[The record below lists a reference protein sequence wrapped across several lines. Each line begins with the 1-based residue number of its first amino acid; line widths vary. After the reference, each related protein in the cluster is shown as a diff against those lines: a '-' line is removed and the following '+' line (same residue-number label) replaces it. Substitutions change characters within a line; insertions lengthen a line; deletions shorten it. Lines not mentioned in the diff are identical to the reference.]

1 MNRNGSIAATKA
13 VHKVKVADEYKN
25 KTVKQ
30 NETNYLLE
38 NAKRGIDSFEALY
51 KDIEECY
58 KNQVVKFDGSHIF
71 YYPELNIIMA
81 NQEAARMDIHAC
93 SNDEILKEYLVSKK
107 LSKYSKRIELLNENE
122 VTKIFKDY
130 KKTNRV
136 ANYTQI
142 LCIDENKE
150 LLCWTIYNKK
160 AVVCKLEDY
169 DAGMKSALFSMYNSN
184 FNELN
189 IKNNIS
195 TVRVPV
201 CVRLHKKISRLE
213 MSLKYDLKESQLSEL
228 DLYENLKKL
237 ISEKYVEIKNG
248 KAVLTKAGL
257 EAVSKK
263 KIKQIGTVNICETIN
278 INKENQRESI
288 NLKKLDIE
296 ERNNI
301 FADYLKCDK
310 YRANMREYDLKC
322 LEDPNMGHW
331 ELWETNNI
339 LEMTPLAADNSVYAR
354 NPVADIRQDSVV
366 GIDFGTKS
374 TVVVYQ
380 DGSGNI
386 KPMPIGCGDTRKE
399 LTIQDFENPTVMQ
412 FIDFKSFMKSY
423 NDKMGRPYTKWR
435 DITVSHAANESMK
448 DTAIRSDEYYSYMY
462 DLKQWAGE
470 GNQKKVIHDKSGKD
484 ILLNEYEN
492 IVDKKEGSIDPIEI
506 YAYYIGLYINNM
518 NNGIYLDYIL
528 SFPVTYEKKIR
539 DAILKSFSAGLK
551 KSLPESILK
560 NKDVMKKFN
569 VEAGT
574 SEPAAYAICAL
585 EKYGF
590 EPEEEEKIFY
600 GIFDFGG
607 GTADFDFGLWTA
619 SENEDVYDYC
629 IEHFGQ
635 EGDRYLGG
643 ENLLQLIAFEVFKE
657 NIEVC
662 RENSITFGKPNEF
675 TNVPVELEGY
685 VNESQEARMNLKI
698 MMEKLR
704 TFWERKES
712 DSGDKTNPGKKCE
725 DKLKMNFSE
734 FQCGLFSAEGEY
746 RPNLSLTADTTKLEK
761 ILRDRIEKGVRQFFN
776 ALKETFSEKYF
787 VKTAKVE
794 KINIFLAGNSSKSP
808 ILKEV
813 FERNINE
820 WSKKILKD
828 SSEKEEL
835 FKLYPPLGSDEA
847 KKIQKEN
854 KIFED
859 ELEAPTGKTG
869 VAWGLIEGRKGGRI
883 EIKEEITYETE
894 AKFAYYLGI
903 SVRKKFKTKIARD
916 ADYNKWYKF
925 IPALKAKFEINYTS
939 LPEATNGKLSEKDD
953 SVMRKRLE
961 IDKCGDN
968 LFVYI
973 RLKARDTI
981 EYALGDID
989 GKIDKDT
996 IKQVVL

>member
-81 NQEAARMDIHAC
+81 NQEAARMDIHAY

-201 CVRLHKKISRLE
+201 CVRLPKKISRLE

-288 NLKKLDIE
+288 NLKKIDIE
-296 ERNNI
+296 ERKNI

-339 LEMTPLAADNSVYAR
+339 PGMTLLAADNSVYAR

-399 LTIQDFENPTVMQ
+399 LTTQDFENPTVMQ

-423 NDKMGRPYTKWR
+423 NDKMGRPYTRWR
-435 DITVSHAANESMK
+435 DITVSHAASESMK

-590 EPEEEEKIFY
+590 EPEEDEKIFY

-704 TFWERKES
+704 PFWERKES

>member
-1 MNRNGSIAATKA
+1 MNRNGSIVATKA

-25 KTVKQ
+25 KIVKQ
-30 NETNYLLE
+30 YETKCLLE

-51 KDIEECY
+51 KDIEKCY
-58 KNQVVKFDGSHIF
+58 KNQVVKFDGGNIF

-81 NQEAARMDIHAC
+81 NEKAAKINLNN
-93 SNDEILKEYLVSKK
+93 NDEIVLEKYLVSEE
-107 LSKYSKRIELLNENE
+107 LSKYSKRIELLNKKE
-122 VTKIFKDY
+122 VAKIFKDY
-130 KKTNRV
+130 KKENRV
-136 ANYTQI
+136 GNYKQI
-142 LCIDENKE
+142 LGIDENKE
-150 LLCWTIYNKK
+150 LFCWTIYNKK
-160 AVVCKLEDY
+160 AVVCKSKDY
-169 DAGMKSALFSMYNSN
+169 DENMRRAILLMSKDGV
-184 FNELN
+184 
-189 IKNNIS
+189 INIS
-195 TVRVPV
+195 TIRVPV
-201 CVRLHKKISRLE
+201 CVHLPKKISRLD
-213 MSLKYDLKESQLSEL
+213 MFLKYDLEESQLSEL

-237 ISEKYVEIKNG
+237 ISDKYVEIKNG
-248 KAVLTKAGL
+248 KVVLTKAGFD
-257 EAVSKK
+257 AVSKK
-263 KIKQIGTVNICETIN
+263 KIKQIGTVNICDTTN
-278 INKENQRESI
+278 ISKENQRESI

-296 ERNNI
+296 ERKII

-331 ELWETNNI
+331 ELCETNNI
-339 LEMTPLAADNSVYAR
+339 PEMTPLAADNSVYAR
-354 NPVADIRQDSVV
+354 NPVADIREDSVV

-399 LTIQDFENPTVMQ
+399 LTTQDFENPTVMQ

-590 EPEEEEKIFY
+590 EPEEDEKIFY

-643 ENLLQLIAFEVFKE
+643 ENLLQLIAF
-657 NIEVC
+657 
-662 RENSITFGKPNEF
+662 
-675 TNVPVELEGY
+675 
-685 VNESQEARMNLKI
+685 
-698 MMEKLR
+698 
-704 TFWERKES
+704 
-712 DSGDKTNPGKKCE
+712 
-725 DKLKMNFSE
+725 
-734 FQCGLFSAEGEY
+734 
-746 RPNLSLTADTTKLEK
+746 
-761 ILRDRIEKGVRQFFN
+761 
-776 ALKETFSEKYF
+776 
-787 VKTAKVE
+787 
-794 KINIFLAGNSSKSP
+794 
-808 ILKEV
+808 
-813 FERNINE
+813 
-820 WSKKILKD
+820 
-828 SSEKEEL
+828 
-835 FKLYPPLGSDEA
+835 
-847 KKIQKEN
+847 
-854 KIFED
+854 
-859 ELEAPTGKTG
+859 
-869 VAWGLIEGRKGGRI
+869 
-883 EIKEEITYETE
+883 
-894 AKFAYYLGI
+894 
-903 SVRKKFKTKIARD
+903 
-916 ADYNKWYKF
+916 
-925 IPALKAKFEINYTS
+925 
-939 LPEATNGKLSEKDD
+939 
-953 SVMRKRLE
+953 
-961 IDKCGDN
+961 
-968 LFVYI
+968 
-973 RLKARDTI
+973 
-981 EYALGDID
+981 
-989 GKIDKDT
+989 
-996 IKQVVL
+996 

>member
-1 MNRNGSIAATKA
+1 
-13 VHKVKVADEYKN
+13 
-25 KTVKQ
+25 
-30 NETNYLLE
+30 
-38 NAKRGIDSFEALY
+38 
-51 KDIEECY
+51 
-58 KNQVVKFDGSHIF
+58 
-71 YYPELNIIMA
+71 
-81 NQEAARMDIHAC
+81 
-93 SNDEILKEYLVSKK
+93 
-107 LSKYSKRIELLNENE
+107 
-122 VTKIFKDY
+122 
-130 KKTNRV
+130 
-136 ANYTQI
+136 
-142 LCIDENKE
+142 
-150 LLCWTIYNKK
+150 
-160 AVVCKLEDY
+160 
-169 DAGMKSALFSMYNSN
+169 
-184 FNELN
+184 
-189 IKNNIS
+189 
-195 TVRVPV
+195 
-201 CVRLHKKISRLE
+201 
-213 MSLKYDLKESQLSEL
+213 
-228 DLYENLKKL
+228 
-237 ISEKYVEIKNG
+237 
-248 KAVLTKAGL
+248 
-257 EAVSKK
+257 
-263 KIKQIGTVNICETIN
+263 
-278 INKENQRESI
+278 
-288 NLKKLDIE
+288 
-296 ERNNI
+296 
-301 FADYLKCDK
+301 
-310 YRANMREYDLKC
+310 MREYDLKC

>member
-1 MNRNGSIAATKA
+1 MNRNGNIVATKA

-25 KTVKQ
+25 KIVKQ
-30 NETNYLLE
+30 YETKCLLE

-51 KDIEECY
+51 KDIEKCY
-58 KNQVVKFDGSHIF
+58 ENQVVKFDGGNIF

-81 NQEAARMDIHAC
+81 NEKAAKINLNN
-93 SNDEILKEYLVSKK
+93 NDEIVLEKYLVSEE
-107 LSKYSKRIELLNENE
+107 LSKYSKRIELLNQKE
-122 VTKIFKDY
+122 VAKIFKDY
-130 KKTNRV
+130 KKENRV
-136 ANYTQI
+136 VNYKQI
-142 LCIDENKE
+142 LGIDENKE
-150 LLCWTIYNKK
+150 LFCWTIYNKK
-160 AVVCKLEDY
+160 AVVCKLKDY
-169 DAGMKSALFSMYNSN
+169 DENMRRAILLMSKDGV
-184 FNELN
+184 
-189 IKNNIS
+189 INIS

-201 CVRLHKKISRLE
+201 CVHLPKKISRLD

-237 ISEKYVEIKNG
+237 ISDKYVEIKNG
-248 KAVLTKAGL
+248 KVVLTKAGFDTI
-257 EAVSKK
+257 SKK
-263 KIKQIGTVNICETIN
+263 KIKQIGTVNICDTTN
-278 INKENQRESI
+278 ISKENQRESI
-288 NLKKLDIE
+288 NLKNLDIE
-296 ERNNI
+296 ERKII

-339 LEMTPLAADNSVYAR
+339 PEMTPLAANNSVYAR
-354 NPVADIRQDSVV
+354 NPVADIREDSVV

-399 LTIQDFENPTVMQ
+399 LTTQDFENPTVMQ

-657 NIEVC
+657 NIEIC

-685 VNESQEARMNLKI
+685 INESQEARMNLKI

-704 TFWERKES
+704 PFWERKES
-712 DSGDKTNPGKKCE
+712 NSGDKPNSEKKCE
-725 DKLKMNFSE
+725 DKLKINFSE

-746 RPNLSLTADTTKLEK
+746 RPNLSWTADTTKLEK

>member
-1 MNRNGSIAATKA
+1 M
-13 VHKVKVADEYKN
+13 
-25 KTVKQ
+25 
-30 NETNYLLE
+30 
-38 NAKRGIDSFEALY
+38 
-51 KDIEECY
+51 
-58 KNQVVKFDGSHIF
+58 
-71 YYPELNIIMA
+71 
-81 NQEAARMDIHAC
+81 
-93 SNDEILKEYLVSKK
+93 
-107 LSKYSKRIELLNENE
+107 
-122 VTKIFKDY
+122 
-130 KKTNRV
+130 
-136 ANYTQI
+136 
-142 LCIDENKE
+142 
-150 LLCWTIYNKK
+150 
-160 AVVCKLEDY
+160 
-169 DAGMKSALFSMYNSN
+169 
-184 FNELN
+184 
-189 IKNNIS
+189 
-195 TVRVPV
+195 
-201 CVRLHKKISRLE
+201 
-213 MSLKYDLKESQLSEL
+213 
-228 DLYENLKKL
+228 
-237 ISEKYVEIKNG
+237 
-248 KAVLTKAGL
+248 
-257 EAVSKK
+257 
-263 KIKQIGTVNICETIN
+263 
-278 INKENQRESI
+278 
-288 NLKKLDIE
+288 
-296 ERNNI
+296 
-301 FADYLKCDK
+301 
-310 YRANMREYDLKC
+310 
-322 LEDPNMGHW
+322 
-331 ELWETNNI
+331 
-339 LEMTPLAADNSVYAR
+339 YAR
-354 NPVADIRQDSVV
+354 NPVADIREDSVV

-399 LTIQDFENPTVMQ
+399 LTTQDFENPTVMQ

-462 DLKQWAGE
+462 DLKQWGRE

-590 EPEEEEKIFY
+590 EPEEDEKIFY

-704 TFWERKES
+704 PFWERKES

-746 RPNLSLTADTTKLEK
+746 RPNLSLTADTNKAGK
-761 ILRDRIEKGVRQFFN
+761 NSKRQN
-776 ALKETFSEKYF
+776 
-787 VKTAKVE
+787 
-794 KINIFLAGNSSKSP
+794 
-808 ILKEV
+808 
-813 FERNINE
+813 
-820 WSKKILKD
+820 
-828 SSEKEEL
+828 
-835 FKLYPPLGSDEA
+835 
-847 KKIQKEN
+847 
-854 KIFED
+854 
-859 ELEAPTGKTG
+859 
-869 VAWGLIEGRKGGRI
+869 
-883 EIKEEITYETE
+883 
-894 AKFAYYLGI
+894 
-903 SVRKKFKTKIARD
+903 
-916 ADYNKWYKF
+916 
-925 IPALKAKFEINYTS
+925 
-939 LPEATNGKLSEKDD
+939 
-953 SVMRKRLE
+953 
-961 IDKCGDN
+961 
-968 LFVYI
+968 
-973 RLKARDTI
+973 
-981 EYALGDID
+981 
-989 GKIDKDT
+989 
-996 IKQVVL
+996 

>member
-81 NQEAARMDIHAC
+81 NQEAARMDIHAY

-201 CVRLHKKISRLE
+201 CVRLPKKISRLE

-296 ERNNI
+296 ERKNI

-339 LEMTPLAADNSVYAR
+339 PGMTLLAADNSVYAR

-399 LTIQDFENPTVMQ
+399 LTTQDFENPTVMQ

-423 NDKMGRPYTKWR
+423 NDKMGRPYTRWR
-435 DITVSHAANESMK
+435 DITVSHAASESMK

-590 EPEEEEKIFY
+590 EPEEDEKIFY

-704 TFWERKES
+704 PFWERKES

>member
-81 NQEAARMDIHAC
+81 NQEAARMDIHAY

-201 CVRLHKKISRLE
+201 CVRLPKKISRLE

-296 ERNNI
+296 ERKNI

-339 LEMTPLAADNSVYAR
+339 PGMTPLAADNSVYAR

-399 LTIQDFENPTVMQ
+399 LTTQDFENPTVMQ

-423 NDKMGRPYTKWR
+423 NDKMGRPYTRWR
-435 DITVSHAANESMK
+435 DITVSHAASESMK

-590 EPEEEEKIFY
+590 EPEEDEKIFY

-704 TFWERKES
+704 PFWERKES
-712 DSGDKTNPGKKCE
+712 DSGDKINPGKKCE